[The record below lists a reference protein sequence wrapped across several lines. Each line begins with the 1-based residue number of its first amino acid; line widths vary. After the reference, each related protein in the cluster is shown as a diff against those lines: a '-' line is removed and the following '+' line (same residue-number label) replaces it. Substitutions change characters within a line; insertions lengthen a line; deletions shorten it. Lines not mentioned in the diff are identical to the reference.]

1 MGYMGKLGVEYEYEY
16 ETMGGMEVDI
26 ATCGHAKM
34 MD

>member
-1 MGYMGKLGVEYEYEY
+1 MGKLGVEYEYEY